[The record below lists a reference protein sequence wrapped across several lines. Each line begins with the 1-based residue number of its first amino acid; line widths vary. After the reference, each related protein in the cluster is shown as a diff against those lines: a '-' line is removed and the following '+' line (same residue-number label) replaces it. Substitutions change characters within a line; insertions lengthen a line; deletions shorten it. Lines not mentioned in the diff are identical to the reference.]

1 MNIGNVSKL
10 VKIKG
15 VPRSIL
21 ALAALIVLGIYLFAT
36 APADLN
42 GGAGGQRDVPVET
55 LFRMLDAENASVR
68 ALYTSD
74 IVGPGLKRG
83 LKYREDWRLEDV
95 HAGPL
100 PALMLRET
108 ANRLQQR
115 VPELN
120 LFLGSTFPIEE
131 SNRFKGEQLMY
142 FKALETKREPQF
154 FLDASTGRHTAMFPD
169 VASAVPCVS
178 CHNEHP
184 KSPRKDWKQNDVMGA
199 TTWSFPRDALST
211 EEVVKILA
219 AYRAAALDSYGAYLK
234 KTANFAPDERPEVGG
249 RWPQEGLFLPDS
261 DAFRE
266 RIEARNSTATLNALL
281 QVKDQAQRAMPVRQ
295 DGKSANGAVGSAGK
309 SEKAP

>member
-1 MNIGNVSKL
+1 MNIGNLSKL
-10 VKIKG
+10 RKTQGI
-15 VPRSIL
+15 PRSAL
-21 ALAALIVLGIYLFAT
+21 ALAGLIVLGIYLFAT
-36 APADLN
+36 APADLDD
-42 GGAGGQRDVPVET
+42 GAGGQRDVPVET

-131 SNRFKGEQLMY
+131 SNRFKGAQLTY
-142 FKALETKREPQF
+142 FKALETKLQPQF
-154 FLDASTGRHTAMFPD
+154 FLDASTGRYTAMFPD
-169 VASAVPCVS
+169 IASAPPCVS

-199 TTWSFPRDALST
+199 TTWSFARNTLST
-211 EEVVKILA
+211 EEVVTILA

-234 KTANFAPDERPEVGG
+234 KTANFAADERPELGE
-249 RWPQEGLFLPDS
+249 RWPKDGLFLPDR
-261 DAFRE
+261 DVFRE
-266 RIEARNSTATLNALL
+266 RVEARNSAATLNALL
-281 QVKDQAQRAMPVRQ
+281 HVNNQAKRAVAIKQ
-295 DGKSANGAVGSAGK
+295 DDNKASGAAIGSGK